1 MYDVYLIANKD
12 VYSQEYKDL
21 KSKIPMLK
29 CVDSIDQAQ
38 KSCITKFFWAV
49 YPDLDI
55 CEDFNFDYVP
65 DDWSQDYVHVFL
77 NDKEYDGISLI
88 PKKAKISQKEIDYRF
103 FVNKKFIEIVASNPK
118 PYDYFEID
126 NYEQYCDALEKT
138 KTQMFWMSSPNIKV
152 NKVVDTFYISHHESS
167 LRQQNHAFIHRV
179 DDEDYYNGLF
189 LCSKDMPLTEK
200 EVEHRFPVARKEWD
214 IVASG
219 PCKYDI
225 FEISTFEQYTKA
237 LENTKTEMFW
247 MSSANIDA
255 TIPNIYFTHDQKY
268 NRLRNHAFIHRV
280 KGEDHYNGL
289 FLCSKLKPLSK
300 KEVDY
305 RHPVDR
311 KEWDIVGS
319 TEAKYQIYFVDSYQ
333 AYLDAYDRADTEMFY
348 VVPGHVDLLDDFAF
362 DDYYNHEN
370 EYDRKINHVFL
381 NGEFHDGVVLCS
393 KHSKISAR
401 EWQFMFIQHKKE
413 HNKLVSTPKPYDMV
427 FISYEETN
435 ADENYELILQRYP
448 HCKRVHGVK
457 GIHQAHIEA
466 AKQCSTPMFWII
478 DGDAQIEDDFN
489 FEYQVPVWQWDH
501 VHVWRS
507 RNPVNGLVYGYGGV
521 KLFPRELTINMDTNK
536 PDMTTSIS
544 SKFRAVQKVSN
555 VTAFNVGEFETW
567 KSAFREC
574 CKLSSKVI
582 DRQKDVETD
591 RRLKIWSS
599 IGRDK
604 PFGEFAIRGAKE
616 GTMYGTANK
625 GNIEALKKINDFDW
639 LKEVYNGNL

>member
-12 VYSQEYKDL
+12 IYSQEYKNL

-29 CVDSIDQAQ
+29 CVDSINEAQ
-38 KSCITKFFWAV
+38 KSCITKFFWIV
-49 YPDLDI
+49 YPDLEI
-55 CEDFNFDYVP
+55 CDDFNFDYVP

-88 PKKAKISQKEIDYRF
+88 PKKANVSQKEIEYRF
-103 FVNKKFIEIVASNPK
+103 FVNKKFVEIVASKPK

-126 NYEQYCDALEKT
+126 SYDEYCTALEKS
-138 KTQMFWMSSPNIKV
+138 KTQLFWMSGRNIKV
-152 NKVVDTFYISHHESS
+152 NSVPKDFYIPHHESS

-179 DDEDYYNGLF
+179 KGEDYYNGLF
-189 LCSKDMPLTEK
+189 LCSK
-200 EVEHRFPVARKEWD
+200 
-214 IVASG
+214 S
-219 PCKYDI
+219 
-225 FEISTFEQYTKA
+225 
-237 LENTKTEMFW
+237 N
-247 MSSANIDA
+247 
-255 TIPNIYFTHDQKY
+255 
-268 NRLRNHAFIHRV
+268 
-280 KGEDHYNGL
+280 
-289 FLCSKLKPLSK
+289 PLSK
-300 KEVDY
+300 KEVEY

-319 TEAKYQIYFVDSYQ
+319 TETKYHIYFIDSYRE
-333 AYLDAYDRADTEMFY
+333 YLDAYDRADTEMFY

-362 DDYYNHEN
+362 DDYYNHNN

-393 KHSKISAR
+393 KHSKISQR
-401 EWQFMFIQHKKE
+401 EWQFMFIANKKE
-413 HNKLVSTPKPYDMV
+413 HNKLVSKPKPYDMV
-427 FISYEETN
+427 FISYEEPN
-435 ADENYELILQRYP
+435 ADENYERILQRYP
-448 HCKRVHGVK
+448 NCKRVHGVK

-478 DGDAQIEDDFN
+478 DGDAQIEDDFD

-521 KLFPRELTINMDTNK
+521 KLFPRELTINMDTSK

-616 GTMYGTANK
+616 GTLYGTANK